1 MLSKFIEAYDDIER
15 IQQLASTIK
24 KGRKGLSV
32 GCPATILDAG
42 QIIRQSWDNLSE
54 SVILNCWRHSKCLLH
69 LSETSTPEARP
80 VRSKQIE
87 SAVRE
92 LTNAISNVHVSAGFA
107 DLIDGNEA
115 HLVNRWINLED
126 DPEIVANDDLLL
138 VTEVDEFLNASV
150 GDTFMSISQCDSQP
164 ISQEDMYDP
173 ETDLRNNLLK
183 YAVEAITMPI
193 NDPVLLE
200 LAQKLR
206 AHILNV

>member
-1 MLSKFIEAYDDIER
+1 
-15 IQQLASTIK
+15 
-24 KGRKGLSV
+24 
-32 GCPATILDAG
+32 
-42 QIIRQSWDNLSE
+42 
-54 SVILNCWRHSKCLLH
+54 
-69 LSETSTPEARP
+69 
-80 VRSKQIE
+80 
-87 SAVRE
+87 
-92 LTNAISNVHVSAGFA
+92 
-107 DLIDGNEA
+107 
-115 HLVNRWINLED
+115 RWINLED